1 MKRVLEFKWRLILK
15 PITNNNALGNIL
27 EAKSFAGTLAW
38 LSLSSELFLCNHRI
52 ITNSCLCVT
61 IVITISSWIVL
72 SLSFFSTTCTI
83 IILKNVNWS
92 GFKSDASQA
101 GTKKQQKQSRARAE
115 AVFIYFYSPRV
126 VSRAEARFD
135 DSLAVP
141 EHVELG
147 KGHVRRHLRR

>member
-72 SLSFFSTTCTI
+72 SLSFFLYHLHYHHTE
-83 IILKNVNWS
+83 NWS

-101 GTKKQQKQSRARAE
+101 GTKKQQKRSRARAE